1 MQEERDKAKEELMI
15 AEEEAKKKVDDA
27 KEIKR

>member
-1 MQEERDKAKEELMI
+1 MEERDKAKEELMI
-15 AEEEAKKKVDDA
+15 AEEEVKKKVDDA